1 MPRKID
7 KENRRAER
15 LNPSQAGVRTG
26 NPQLEAHGEGGV
38 RSLPRQRTPRKRA
51 TLRLKAGTRRGG

>member
-15 LNPSQAGVRTG
+15 LNPSKTGVRTG
-26 NPQLEAHGEGGV
+26 NSQLEARGEDEI
-38 RSLPRQRTPRKRA
+38 RSRPRQRTPRKRA
-51 TLRLKAGTRRGG
+51 ARRVKAGTRRGA

>member
-15 LNPSQAGVRTG
+15 LNPSKAGVRTG
-26 NPQLEAHGEGGV
+26 NPQLEAHGEDEV
-38 RSLPRQRTPRKRA
+38 RSLPRQRTPRQRA
-51 TLRLKAGTRRGG
+51 ALRVKAGTRRGA

>member
-15 LNPSQAGVRTG
+15 LNPSRAGVRTG
-26 NPQLEAHGEGGV
+26 NRQLEAHGEDEV
-38 RSLPRQRTPRKRA
+38 RSLPRRRTRRKRA
-51 TLRLKAGTRRGG
+51 TLRVKAGTRRGA

>member
-15 LNPSQAGVRTG
+15 LNPSKTGVRTG
-26 NPQLEAHGEGGV
+26 NPQLEAHREDEV

-51 TLRLKAGTRRGG
+51 KARARRGA